1 MVLVYLARYKLKN
14 LNVKISS
21 NKFTYT
27 QIDNNYAFNNKNKI
41 LSCLAALRDA
51 FELIKQMQECGF
63 SDLIS

>member
-1 MVLVYLARYKLKN
+1 MSLH
-14 LNVKISS
+14 
-21 NKFTYT
+21 T
-27 QIDNNYAFNNKNKI
+27 QIDNNYAFNNKNKKK

>member
-1 MVLVYLARYKLKN
+1 MSLH
-14 LNVKISS
+14 
-21 NKFTYT
+21 T
-27 QIDNNYAFNNKNKI
+27 QIDNNYAFNNKNKM